1 MVFPINKCA
10 SSSLFLLCFFWP
22 DCRARPRYLLLDEST
37 SALDAANEAMLYGQL
52 AALGITP
59 ISVSHHHAIAS
70 FHHQTL
76 ELHGDGGWGLKRAG
90 GTQSA
95 GAGQ

>member
-1 MVFPINKCA
+1 MRKRLTFFTM
-10 SSSLFLLCFFWP
+10 LFLP

-37 SALDAANEAMLYGQL
+37 SALDAANEALLYGQL

-70 FHHQTL
+70 FHSQTL
-76 ELHGDGGWGLKRAG
+76 ELHGDGGWGLR
-90 GTQSA
+90 
-95 GAGQ
+95 GAGHTKRRGRPG